1 MAEDVE
7 RILKSKIK
15 EVAIAAIGIDR
26 PFMDVPDVA
35 EQIAIGIVELLKRRD
50 KACPVSTADNEVVV
64 SIHGGNA

>member
-1 MAEDVE
+1 M
-7 RILKSKIK
+7 
-15 EVAIAAIGIDR
+15 IAAIGEDR